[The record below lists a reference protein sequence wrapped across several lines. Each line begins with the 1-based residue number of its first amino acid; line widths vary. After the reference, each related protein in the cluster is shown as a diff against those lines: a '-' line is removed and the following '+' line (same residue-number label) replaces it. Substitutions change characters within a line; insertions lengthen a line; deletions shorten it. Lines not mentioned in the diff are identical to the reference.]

1 MSERKA
7 RKDTNRPQKTQ
18 NTRKKNN
25 YGKGTKLKF
34 GENGPREEVRAERT
48 ANRRS
53 VREGTIAAF
62 AAMVI
67 ILGGGTAA
75 LRHFDRKEIPQT
87 ELATRFVDAPDP
99 VLDLELVKLSYAYT
113 TTDETAPERTLLTPG
128 TNKPPQLETVYN
140 ALFSHDG
147 LQIASLADRTLKCRA
162 DAVKP
167 LNDMLEAFYSETG
180 LRTIIINS
188 AFEPAAAGGGD
199 SEKQCGGCF
208 ELGIFIKED
217 NSRRPFTFEGEY
229 GWFAEHSWEY
239 GFVQR
244 YPAGSETLTG
254 KVSES
259 NFRYVGKAVAQI
271 MHENSLCLEQFEGFM
286 KEHRLDDPLQFG
298 SDSVVYSQPA
308 NGEIAVPASQDGS
321 LVPFELYSLG
331 KGKKNVLVIAQPTE
345 QFYSVPKPEADYI
358 VYK

>member
-99 VLDLELVKLSYAYT
+99 VLDLELF
-113 TTDETAPERTLLTPG
+113 ETQRILM
-128 TNKPPQLETVYN
+128 
-140 ALFSHDG
+140 HD
-147 LQIASLADRTLKCRA
+147 LCNSLAYISEIRFA
-162 DAVKP
+162 DLACQCLRPCGIALNEAVFP
-167 LNDMLEAFYSETG
+167 
-180 LRTIIINS
+180 
-188 AFEPAAAGGGD
+188 
-199 SEKQCGGCF
+199 
-208 ELGIFIKED
+208 
-217 NSRRPFTFEGEY
+217 
-229 GWFAEHSWEY
+229 
-239 GFVQR
+239 
-244 YPAGSETLTG
+244 
-254 KVSES
+254 
-259 NFRYVGKAVAQI
+259 
-271 MHENSLCLEQFEGFM
+271 
-286 KEHRLDDPLQFG
+286 
-298 SDSVVYSQPA
+298 
-308 NGEIAVPASQDGS
+308 
-321 LVPFELYSLG
+321 
-331 KGKKNVLVIAQPTE
+331 
-345 QFYSVPKPEADYI
+345 
-358 VYK
+358 